1 MRACRRTEPQHP
13 KLEGRLQGGVP
24 LPPRRNG
31 VMTGERQRRKA
42 VDDAPRLELR
52 AFPPA
57 GRHQTVGHERVEC
70 TAEQFPRRR
79 GRQTGRAGGQAGDAA
94 PAEHEAKEFRMRHR
108 ELDVRPPDGL
118 EPRDRRPLVSPALG
132 RAIHR
137 FQHPACQLLESAR
150 RGSGEERRL
159 VVKMSV
165 RRIRGHAHVAGCF
178 PEAEGGLPALLDQSH
193 RGCNQRVAEIA
204 VVIRLACLAH
214 KPMLTPSTSVVK
226 VYGVHIVPGDGKELP
241 VTAIHR
247 VLVCGATGRQGGAVS
262 RALSAHG
269 FEVLA
274 LTRSPQAAAAK
285 ELERLGAQV
294 VGGDLSQVA
303 SLHPIM
309 KDVDAVFSVQNYW
322 ERGVGAEG
330 ELRQA
335 ENLFAAAEENGVR
348 HVVQSIMARART
360 YDGIAHF
367 ESKQRIADRLRLGPL
382 PFTTLGTV
390 WFMDNILDPKMG
402 GSQTLP
408 ILAGSLASRVSF
420 PMVATAG
427 DSEGACRWAQ
437 VHAWKNPGLRL
448 EPRRR
453 IPFGKTKDA
462 QDCRGRDPG
471 RSG

>member
-1 MRACRRTEPQHP
+1 
-13 KLEGRLQGGVP
+13 
-24 LPPRRNG
+24 
-31 VMTGERQRRKA
+31 
-42 VDDAPRLELR
+42 
-52 AFPPA
+52 
-57 GRHQTVGHERVEC
+57 
-70 TAEQFPRRR
+70 
-79 GRQTGRAGGQAGDAA
+79 
-94 PAEHEAKEFRMRHR
+94 
-108 ELDVRPPDGL
+108 
-118 EPRDRRPLVSPALG
+118 
-132 RAIHR
+132 
-137 FQHPACQLLESAR
+137 
-150 RGSGEERRL
+150 
-159 VVKMSV
+159 
-165 RRIRGHAHVAGCF
+165 
-178 PEAEGGLPALLDQSH
+178 
-193 RGCNQRVAEIA
+193 
-204 VVIRLACLAH
+204 
-214 KPMLTPSTSVVK
+214 
-226 VYGVHIVPGDGKELP
+226 

-420 PMVATAG
+420 PMVATADIGKACVKILQSPFACAGKHFDLIG
-427 DSEGACRWAQ
+427 DRLTVAEMKQVYARVTGRRAKWFRMPRWVMRWINKEFAEQ
-437 VHAWKNPGLRL
+437 LAWHNRVDFDGQPDQLRTWL
-448 EPRRR
+448 GESVTFEKFLRQQKV
-453 IPFGKTKDA
+453 IHL
-462 QDCRGRDPG
+462 
-471 RSG
+471 